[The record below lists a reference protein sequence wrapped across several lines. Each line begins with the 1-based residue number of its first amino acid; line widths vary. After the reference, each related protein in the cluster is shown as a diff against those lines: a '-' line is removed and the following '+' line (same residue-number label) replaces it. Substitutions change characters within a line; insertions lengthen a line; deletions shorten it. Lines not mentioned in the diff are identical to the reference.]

1 MFGIGISDLE
11 SEFLIFKVWNQ
22 NFWFSKCGI
31 GISDFESI
39 ISDMDAKCLILSFAI
54 TNVWF
59 EIIISLLAPDFPIWN
74 HNFRFWNN
82 VFGLESQFLF
92 WNQMFLMLDPWSQS
106 FWWSNPKTKVL
117 KQKWHK
123 GENKTTLCFFY
134 APPARRDET
143 WYHVYVSVMSGLFN
157 RCQHVVASGISLNR
171 NSRWKKGSQF
181 HPVSSGLI

>member
-1 MFGIGISDLE
+1 MFGIGISDLKSGWFSKCGIRIFDFESEFLIFNVWNRNFWFRIRISDFQSLE
-11 SEFLIFKVWNQ
+11 SEFLIFKVWNR
-22 NFWFSKCGI
+22 NFWFWKHNFWYGCKMF
-31 GISDFESI
+31 DFE
-39 ISDMDAKCLILSFAI
+39 FAI

-123 GENKTTLCFFY
+123 GENKTTLCFF
-134 APPARRDET
+134 
-143 WYHVYVSVMSGLFN
+143 
-157 RCQHVVASGISLNR
+157 
-171 NSRWKKGSQF
+171 
-181 HPVSSGLI
+181 